1 MSKMDK
7 YALYL
12 AHILLIGPALVYI
25 GSTYGTGIPK
35 WGFIALLITGLVIAA
50 YHTYLTV
57 KKGVNNGF
65 IYLLHALIFGP
76 VIIYIGLTGVM
87 NKKVFWGAY
96 SVLMM
101 IGFAAIGYHT
111 KKIVDML

>member
-1 MSKMDK
+1 MEK
-7 YALYL
+7 YSLYL

-25 GSTYGTGIPK
+25 GNTYGSGIPK
-35 WGFIALLITGLVIAA
+35 WGFITLFVAGLAITA
-50 YHTYLTV
+50 YHIYLTV
-57 KKGVNNGF
+57 KKGLSSGF

-76 VIIYIGLTGVM
+76 VLVYIGSTAITG
-87 NKKVFWGAY
+87 KKAFWGAY

-111 KKIVDML
+111 KKMVDML